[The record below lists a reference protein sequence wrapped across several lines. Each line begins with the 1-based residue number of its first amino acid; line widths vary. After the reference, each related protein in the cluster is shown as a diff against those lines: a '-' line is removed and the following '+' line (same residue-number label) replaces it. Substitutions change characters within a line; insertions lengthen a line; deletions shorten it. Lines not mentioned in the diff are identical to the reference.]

1 MPEKQGT
8 SSTNVDLY
16 TITDTAFNP
25 NHVYI
30 RAEGTGAN
38 TYLMDCEDLNNNLGY
53 VSSSKGYLIALAVR
67 NRKLKVVS
75 NPEINSKIIV
85 VNPGVCGKIT
95 SSNYK
100 LGDCFAVEH
109 DRTARQPIVN
119 IVKNHILD
127 LKIFKSDNLTLSNF

>member
-1 MPEKQGT
+1 
-8 SSTNVDLY
+8 LY

-30 RAEGTGAN
+30 RAEGTGVN
-38 TYLMDCEDLNNNLGY
+38 TYLMDCEDLNNSLAY
-53 VSSSKGYLIALAVR
+53 VSSSKGYLIALAIR
-67 NRKLKVVS
+67 NRKLKVVN
-75 NPEINSKIIV
+75 NPEINSKVIV
-85 VNPGVCGKIT
+85 VNPGVCGRIA

-100 LGDCFAVEH
+100 LGNFFQPKYPNTDNN

-119 IVKNHILD
+119 IVRNHILD